1 MGKSKANN
9 KSDSSAK
16 KAEQEIKEVKEE
28 VKKDAEVNK
37 AKQKAETGVVKPEY
51 KPPEQPKMTFYTIMA
66 LISALV
72 SVGAAFCCAIVS
84 SMPVHYILEAFLGN
98 SLGDMGVRV
107 FESALRSQEET
118 SAVASTTITLAYVLV
133 GLVVVAAILSIY
145 TAIVS
150 INPEK
155 KPNIIISLASFALL
169 LAAGVILPFYYSKG
183 TSTISSMNPEGFE
196 CYNIFIYQLITVP
209 AAAVCALI
217 NIFGHLSGSN
227 RYTRDGKAF

>member
-1 MGKSKANN
+1 MGKSKTNN
-9 KSDSSAK
+9 KSNNKSNNEAK
-16 KAEQEIKEVKEE
+16 KNAQ
-28 VKKDAEVNK
+28 EVNK
-37 AKQKAETGVVKPEY
+37 EVNKGAKQEAETEKAKPVY
-51 KPPEQPKMTFYTIMA
+51 KPPETPKMTFYTIMA

-72 SVGAAFCCAIVS
+72 SVGAAFCSAIVS
-84 SMPVHYILEAFLGN
+84 SMPIHYILETFLGN

-118 SAVASTTITLAYVLV
+118 SAVASTTITLAYVIV

-169 LAAGVILPFYYSKG
+169 LAAGVVLPFFYSKG
-183 TSTISSMNPEGFE
+183 MSTISAMNPAGIE
-196 CYNIFIYQLITVP
+196 CYNVFFYQLIAVP
-209 AAAVCALI
+209 AAGVCALI

-227 RYTRDGKAF
+227 NYSKNGKAF